1 MAMVPAGIRS
11 DGLLHQSIVEGL
23 ATMTREDMHWLLS
36 DWQAWET
43 VMEQLCL
50 ERDEADALYYI
61 VVRELMRR
69 EEGFWPSGNLS
80 QEEMMFL
87 REFPLRKHK
96 LENTISELR
105 SIADQVDRTHK
116 MLTKTSLVASSSG
129 AVSAVM
135 TIMGVALAPV
145 TTGGSLLLAA
155 GQSLGLAAAA
165 TNILTSVLDNRS
177 NSAARDRASR
187 LASLPTD
194 PEAGTRE
201 EMHSSKG
208 IFVQRCVNAL
218 GSIRQLRAFQ
228 RAQTNPG
235 FIERVRSFVATRRVP
250 FWRATGVQR
259 AAGAPALA
267 MTCSARM
274 LSVAG
279 ASFLLMHDLRSIQE
293 NWRHLEE
300 GARTE
305 TAKELRMLAWELEQE
320 LDQRSQRYE
329 LTIQKLE
336 RSSSLNQERGRRARL
351 PRMSGDANQLVRLAP
366 AEAKFESSTRNRSA
380 CDGAPREDAR
390 DLQRFVVTPGDSRNT
405 RDQTGFA
412 RDQLLCGGGQ
422 G

>member
-1 MAMVPAGIRS
+1 
-11 DGLLHQSIVEGL
+11 
-23 ATMTREDMHWLLS
+23 MTEEDMHWLLS

-69 EEGFWPSGNLS
+69 EEGFRPSGNLS

-145 TTGGSLLLAA
+145 TTGGSLLLSAA

-194 PEAGTRE
+194 PEAGTGE
-201 EMHSSKG
+201 EIHSSKG
-208 IFVQRCVNAL
+208 IFVQRCVNTL
-218 GSIRQLRAFQ
+218 GSIRQLHAFQ
-228 RAQTNPG
+228 RAQANPG
-235 FIERVRSFVATRRVP
+235 FIARVRNFVATRRVP

-267 MTCSARM
+267 MTRGARM

-279 ASFLLMHDLRSIQE
+279 AGFLLMHDLRSIQE

-320 LDQRSQRYE
+320 LDQRSRRYE

-336 RSSSLNQERGRRARL
+336 RSSPLNQERGRRARL
-351 PRMSGDANQLVRLAP
+351 PRMSGDANQAGM
-366 AEAKFESSTRNRSA
+366 EIGS
-380 CDGAPREDAR
+380 
-390 DLQRFVVTPGDSRNT
+390 
-405 RDQTGFA
+405 
-412 RDQLLCGGGQ
+412 
-422 G
+422 

>member
-11 DGLLHQSIVEGL
+11 DGLLHQSIVDGL

-36 DWQAWET
+36 DWQAWQT

-50 ERDEADALYYI
+50 GRDEADALYYI
-61 VVRELMRR
+61 VVQELMRR
-69 EEGFWPSGNLS
+69 EEGFRPSGNLS

-105 SIADQVDRTHK
+105 SIADQVDTTHK
-116 MLTKTSLVASSSG
+116 MLTKTGLVASSSG

-145 TTGGSLLLAA
+145 TTGGSLLLSAA

-187 LASLPTD
+187 LVSLPTD
-194 PEAGTRE
+194 PEAGTGE
-201 EMHSSKG
+201 EIHSSKG

-228 RAQTNPG
+228 RAQANPG
-235 FIERVRSFVATRRVP
+235 FIERVRNFVATRRVP

-267 MTCSARM
+267 MTRGARM

-279 ASFLLMHDLRSIQE
+279 AGFLLMHDLRSIQE

-305 TAKELRMLAWELEQE
+305 TAEELRTLAWELEQE
-320 LDQRSQRYE
+320 LDQQSQRYE

-351 PRMSGDANQLVRLAP
+351 LRMSGDANQLVRLAP
-366 AEAKFESSTRNRSA
+366 TEAIFESSTRNRSA
-380 CDGAPREDAR
+380 CDGAPREGAR
-390 DLQRFVVTPGDSRNT
+390 RP
-405 RDQTGFA
+405 A
-412 RDQLLCGGGQ
+412 ALCGNPWGLQKYQ
-422 G
+422 GPD